1 MLVKHHKYSKKLFK
15 NNKKFKSKRNKK
27 VKSKSNKKFKSKSNR
42 KVKTSKKIKLKN
54 NKKQRGGT
62 SELGSLYNAGGVLS
76 TSYTLNGN
84 ISPYESSLA
93 NPIPI
98 NTYSKCPS

>member
-27 VKSKSNKKFKSKSNR
+27 VKSKRNKKVKSKRNK
-42 KVKTSKKIKLKN
+42 KVKSKR